1 MARDGDVQRIEKDRK
16 VRNIILVEGL
26 ANVAVLI
33 VKVWIGLATNSI
45 AILSEAAHSLTD
57 LLNNGVSL
65 LVLSVA
71 REPPDANHPYG
82 HRKFETL
89 AVFGLAALLAV
100 VAFEVGQSAIT
111 APDGP
116 VSTSP
121 IYLALML
128 GVMAVNL
135 SVSLWQR
142 WWAKKLKS
150 DLLYADAAHTLS
162 DAAVTGVTV
171 AGWQIAAYGLP
182 WVDRV
187 AAGLIAVF
195 VLYLA
200 YRLFRRCLPVL
211 LDELACDPKKIAALL
226 QADSQIVGVRAIR
239 SRSLGD
245 YPQIDLTIIVDPA
258 LTVAQGHAIA
268 TRAEKAL
275 AKQFDNARATI
286 HVEPL
291 VSDQDEPRHTQFR

>member
-1 MARDGDVQRIEKDRK
+1 MPQTHDGSLSVKDRK
-16 VRNIILVEGL
+16 VRAIIVIEGL
-26 ANVAVLI
+26 ANVAVLV

-71 REPPDANHPYG
+71 REPPDDNHPYG

-100 VAFEVGQSAIT
+100 VAFEIGQGAFA
-111 APDGP
+111 APQEP

-128 GVMAVNL
+128 GVMGVNL
-135 SVSLWQR
+135 SVSIWQR

-162 DAAVTGVTV
+162 DAAVTGVTI

-182 WVDRV
+182 WIDRV

-200 YRLFRRCLPVL
+200 YRLFRRSLPVL
-211 LDELACDPKKIAALL
+211 VDELACDPDKIAAVLE
-226 QADSQIVGVRAIR
+226 ADSDISAVRAIR

-245 YPQIDLTIIVDPA
+245 FPQIDLTIIVDPT
-258 LTVAQGHAIA
+258 LSVAQGHAIA
-268 TRAEKAL
+268 TRAEKLL
-275 AKQFDNARATI
+275 ANQFGDARATI
-286 HVEPL
+286 HVEPGDTKQ
-291 VSDQDEPRHTQFR
+291 S